1 MQYPQ
6 FLKQKNMVRVLYAL
20 APVLLVSIYFFGW
33 RVAAVCAVSIFSC
46 FITEWIMV
54 SRRKGKISVAC
65 FVTASLY
72 ALSLPP
78 TIPFWIAAVGAI
90 VAILFA
96 KEAFGG
102 FGKNVFNPAIVGRAF
117 VYVCF
122 PVEMTSRFV
131 GIFNG
136 LPGGFTRWSFITL
149 KKAPLYLADTGIIV
163 ANAVTAAT
171 PMWARRDYG
180 YETNLVSLVIGNI
193 QDTFTFQETTRILA
207 AGSIGE
213 TCALVLLIVAVYLI
227 ITKTAQW
234 RLMLATVLGAGVI
247 NILLRTILGIE
258 TVPPLLFTLFSG
270 ALLYAAVFM
279 VTDPVSAP
287 KQKISQWI
295 YGFLIGALIVFFR
308 YKAVFAGGVG
318 FAILIG
324 NAFSPSL
331 DLWLKR
337 FKAKKKAGE
346 SV

>member
-1 MQYPQ
+1 MHYPQ

-33 RVAAVCAVSIFSC
+33 RVAAVCAVSIFSR

-54 SRRKGKISVAC
+54 SRRKGKISFAC

-136 LPGGFTRWSFITL
+136 LPGGFARWSFITL

-163 ANAVTAAT
+163 ANAVTAVVVFLFQDFFESAF
-171 PMWARRDYG
+171 
-180 YETNLVSLVIGNI
+180 TNPKFVS
-193 QDTFTFQETTRILA
+193 FAF
-207 AGSIGE
+207 
-213 TCALVLLIVAVYLI
+213 I
-227 ITKTAQW
+227 IT
-234 RLMLATVLGAGVI
+234 
-247 NILLRTILGIE
+247 GIW
-258 TVPPLLFTLFSG
+258 LFL
-270 ALLYAAVFM
+270 
-279 VTDPVSAP
+279 
-287 KQKISQWI
+287 QK
-295 YGFLIGALIVFFR
+295 FF
-308 YKAVFAGGVG
+308 F
-318 FAILIG
+318 F
-324 NAFSPSL
+324 P
-331 DLWLKR
+331 
-337 FKAKKKAGE
+337 
-346 SV
+346 